1 MWWKAWTSYNE
12 NKSNKIEGEWIMDV
26 NIVFPVLDEERRLE
40 KGIRRTEDFL
50 AHRKDIE
57 AVITIVD
64 NGSTDRT
71 LDIIKELAGE
81 YSNIEYISLSE
92 KGFGLAFREAVKRN
106 RCDIIGYVDVDLST
120 DIHYLSTV
128 MKAFEKNADISVI
141 KGNRLSGK
149 SQVNG
154 RRPLR
159 NITSVGLDL
168 LIKLLFGV
176 RVSDT
181 MEGFQFFRK
190 ECASRL
196 VEMSGDDNGW
206 FYCAELLIRGEK
218 AGCRIAEL
226 PVVWNDDHDTKVDV
240 MKLVRNY
247 LCRIWELKVSLM
259 KAKCGRG

>member
-1 MWWKAWTSYNE
+1 MN
-12 NKSNKIEGEWIMDV
+12 V

-40 KGIRRTEDFL
+40 KGIRATEDFL
-50 AHRKDIE
+50 ARRKDME

-71 LDIIKELAGE
+71 LDIIKELAEE
-81 YSNIEYISLSE
+81 YSNIEYISLKQ

-106 RCDIIGYVDVDLST
+106 KCDIIGYVDVDLST
-120 DIHYLSTV
+120 DIHYLDAV
-128 MKAFEKNADISVI
+128 MRGFRKHADISII

-154 RRPLR
+154 RKPLR
-159 NITSVGLDL
+159 NVTSVGLDI

-190 ECASRL
+190 ECALKL

-226 PVVWNDDHDTKVDV
+226 PVVWNDDYDTKVDV
-240 MKLVRNY
+240 VKLIKNY
-247 LCRIWELKVSLM
+247 LCRMYELKVSLIKSKYG
-259 KAKCGRG
+259 KA

>member
-1 MWWKAWTSYNE
+1 MEKDMN
-12 NKSNKIEGEWIMDV
+12 V

-40 KGIRRTEDFL
+40 KGIRATEDFL
-50 AHRKDIE
+50 ERRRNIE

-71 LDIIKELAGE
+71 PDIIQELAGE
-81 YSNIEYISLSE
+81 YANIEYISLRE

-128 MKAFEKNADISVI
+128 MKAFKKHEDISII

-149 SQVNG
+149 SRVNG

-159 NITSVGLDL
+159 NVTSVGLDII
-168 LIKLLFGV
+168 IKLLFGV

-181 MEGFQFFRK
+181 MEGFQFFRR
-190 ECASRL
+190 ECAEKL
-196 VEMSGDDNGW
+196 VELSGDDNGW

-218 AGCRIAEL
+218 AGYRIAEL
-226 PVVWNDDHDTKVDV
+226 PVVWNDDYDTKVDV
-240 MKLVRNY
+240 VKLVKNY
-247 LCRIWELKVSLM
+247 LCRMYELKVSLLR
-259 KAKCGRG
+259 KP